1 MQREESQNPLLEE
14 ELVQLLNPK
23 GDISDMEMMIRK
35 NLYIKFPR
43 KLSKKE
49 RERMEEQQ
57 MQEKLEEE
65 FQKLYGLDEDD
76 EE

>member
-1 MQREESQNPLLEE
+1 MKREESEDPLLEE
-14 ELVQLLNPK
+14 ELMQLLNPK
-23 GDISDMEMMIRK
+23 GDISETEMMIRK
-35 NLYIKFPR
+35 NLYFKFPR

-65 FQKLYGLDEDD
+65 FQRLYGLEDD
-76 EE
+76 EEE

>member
-1 MQREESQNPLLEE
+1 MKREESEDPLLEE
-14 ELVQLLNPK
+14 ELMQLLNPK
-23 GDISDMEMMIRK
+23 GDISEIEMMIRK

-65 FQKLYGLDEDD
+65 FQKLYGLEDG
-76 EE
+76 EEE